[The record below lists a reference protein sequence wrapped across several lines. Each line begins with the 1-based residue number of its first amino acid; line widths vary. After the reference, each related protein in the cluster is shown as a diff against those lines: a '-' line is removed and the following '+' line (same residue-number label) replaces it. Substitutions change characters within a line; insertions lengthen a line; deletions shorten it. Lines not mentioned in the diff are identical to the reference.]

1 MPMPKFVIQKHAAS
15 RLHYDFRLEVAGVLK
30 SWTIPKGPSLHPQD
44 RRLAVAVEDHSL
56 GYGDFEGV
64 LPQGTYGA
72 GTVLL
77 WDTGTYRNLTQWN
90 GQETTMERGLEL
102 GSVAFWLE
110 GKKLR
115 GGYTLRRMKRGEE
128 NAWLLTKLPDAEA
141 RSDTDILQSS
151 PNSVLSGRSLEE
163 IAEQDN

>member
-1 MPMPKFVIQKHAAS
+1 MPKFVIQKHDAS

-30 SWTIPKGPSLHPQD
+30 SWAIPKGPSLDPRD

-56 GYGDFEGV
+56 GYGSFEGV

-77 WDTGTYRNLTQWN
+77 WDTGTYRNLTQTN
-90 GQETTMERGLEL
+90 GQEITMAQGLDRGA
-102 GSVAFWLE
+102 VTFWLD

-115 GGYTLRRMKRGEE
+115 GGYSLRRMKPSEP
-128 NAWLLTKLPDAEA
+128 NSWLLTKLPDEEA
-141 RSDTDILQSS
+141 QQGSDILQSA
-151 PNSVLSGRSLEE
+151 PNSVSSGRTLEE
-163 IAEQDN
+163 IAEQE

>member
-1 MPMPKFVIQKHAAS
+1 MPKFVIQKHDAS

-30 SWTIPKGPSLHPQD
+30 SWAIPKGPSLDPRV

-64 LPQGTYGA
+64 LAQGSYGA

-77 WDTGTYRNLTQWN
+77 WDTGTYRNLTQE
-90 GQETTMERGLEL
+90 GEQEISMERGLEK
-102 GSVAFWLE
+102 GSVSFWLE

-128 NAWLLTKLPDAEA
+128 NAWLLTKLPDAA
-141 RSDTDILQSS
+141 AHSDTDILQSA
-151 PNSVLSGRSLEE
+151 PNSVLSGRTLEQ
-163 IAEQDN
+163 IAEQDK